1 MDKQRFQLDQ
11 PTEGEEIARHF
22 VRVWAEAVIR
32 QARRTR
38 EARQASADKLA
49 GLRPR

>member
-1 MDKQRFQLDQ
+1 MDKQWFQSNQ
-11 PTEGEEIARHF
+11 PTEGEETARHF

-38 EARQASADKLA
+38 EARQVSADKLA
-49 GLRPR
+49 GLRLR